1 MKTVKHQFRLRDP
14 LLTIGILGLCFGASI
29 LMQDY
34 FQIPEQVTTTFAFA
48 VFLISLLTD
57 GYVWGLIA
65 AMSSVLLVN
74 YAFTFP
80 YFALNFLIP
89 SNFFSAVVMTFIA
102 VMTSTLTTK
111 IKLAEAMKVES
122 EKERMRANLLRAI
135 SHDLRTPLTAIYG
148 SSTVLRERADDLSAE
163 QRDKMLK
170 GIQEDSQWLVQMVE
184 NLLSITRIDSGNVKI
199 TKIPTVLDE
208 LIDSVVVK
216 FRNRYPS
223 QKLVLELP
231 NDLVIIPM
239 DALLI
244 QQVLINMLEN
254 AVIHGGDITRIIL
267 RVTTGEGRAIFEV
280 IDDGCGI
287 PEERLDRIFSGY
299 CGEKSSGAD
308 SARRNAGI
316 GLSVCAT
323 IIRAHGGTIQAEN
336 IAAGGVVFRFTLNTE
351 DIKDE

>member
-1 MKTVKHQFRLRDP
+1 VKHEFRLRDP
-14 LLTIGILGLCFGASI
+14 LLTLGILGLCFCASI

-65 AMSSVLLVN
+65 AMASVLLVN

-102 VMTSTLTTK
+102 VMTGTLTTK

-148 SSTVLRERADDLSAE
+148 SSTVLRESADDLSAE
-163 QRDKMLK
+163 QRDKMLQ
-170 GIQEDSQWLVQMVE
+170 GIQDDSQWLVQMVE

-216 FRNRYPS
+216 FRNRYPN
-223 QKLVLELP
+223 QKLILQLP
-231 NDLVIIPM
+231 EDLVIIPM

-254 AVIHGGDITRIIL
+254 AVLHGGRVTQIIL
-267 RVTTGEGRAIFEV
+267 RITEEENRAVFEV

-287 PEERLDRIFSGY
+287 PEDRLSQIFSGFY
-299 CGEKSSGAD
+299 GEKNDGVDSS
-308 SARRNAGI
+308 RRNAGI

-323 IIRAHGGTIQAEN
+323 IIRAHNGTIQAEN
-336 IAAGGVVFRFTLNTE
+336 QPSGGAVFRFTLNTE
-351 DIKDE
+351 DMIDE